1 MNVKVISMISL
12 LFVAAFFVLL
22 LASTLFIA
30 PVGDFWSILISP
42 RVLYSLRLSLITAT
56 LAMLSALLIGL
67 PAAYALARYDF
78 PGKIVVDTIAELPV
92 ILSPVALGAV
102 LLIFLSS
109 DAGLA
114 LQGSGIQFVF
124 EIPGIVLAQWTATV
138 GVAIRLLK
146 TVFDDA
152 HPRYESVARSLGA
165 TPAQA
170 LLQVTFPIAGRGILA
185 TALFVWAKALGEFGA
200 TITVAGSM
208 AMKTE
213 TLPIA
218 ISNALSGADVD
229 RAVLLILVLAL
240 TGIFVLFLARVFL
253 AGESLD
259 RR

>member
-1 MNVKVISMISL
+1 MASL
-12 LFVAAFFVLL
+12 LFVAGFFVLL
-22 LASTLFIA
+22 LGSTLLIA
-30 PVGDFWSILISP
+30 DLSDFWEILFSP
-42 RVLYSLRLSLITAT
+42 RVLYSLRLSVITAT
-56 LAMLSALLIGL
+56 LAMFSALVIGL
-67 PAAYALARYDF
+67 PAAYALSRYDF
-78 PGKIVVDTIAELPV
+78 PGKTIVDTIAELPV

-114 LQGSGIQFVF
+114 LQEYGLQFVF
-124 EIPGIVLAQWTATV
+124 EIPGIVLAQWVATV

-146 TVFDDA
+146 TVFGEVS
-152 HPRYESVARSLGA
+152 PRYENVARTLGA

-170 LLQVTFPIAGRGILA
+170 LFQITLPMAGRGVFV

-240 TGIFVLFLARVFL
+240 TGVLVLYLARVL
-253 AGESLD
+253 VAEESVD